1 MFKEFKEFAIQ
12 GNALDMA
19 IGIIIGAAF
28 GTVVKSLVDNVLMP
42 PLGLLMGRVDFS
54 NLFINLS
61 STPATSLADAKKL
74 GIPVIA
80 YGTFINDIISFILV
94 AFAVFILV
102 KQVNRFKKTEAV
114 THKDCPQCCSSIPLA
129 AKRCPNCT
137 SELTA

>member
-1 MFKEFKEFAIQ
+1 MFKEFKEFAMQ
-12 GNALDMA
+12 GDVMDMA

-42 PLGLLMGRVDFS
+42 PLGLLLGKVDFS

-61 STPATSLADAKKL
+61 STPANSLAEAKAAGL
-74 GIPVIA
+74 PVIA

-94 AFAVFILV
+94 AFAVFLIV
-102 KQVNRFKKTEAV
+102 KQINRAKKEQAATA
-114 THKDCPQCCSSIPLA
+114 KDCPQCCSSIPVD

-137 SELTA
+137 SELSA

>member
-1 MFKEFKEFAIQ
+1 MFKEFKEFAMQ
-12 GNALDMA
+12 GDVMDMA

-42 PLGLLMGRVDFS
+42 PLGLLLGKVDFS

-61 STPATSLADAKKL
+61 STPVTSLAEAQKD
-74 GIPVIA
+74 GVPVIA

-94 AFAVFILV
+94 AFAVFIVV
-102 KQVNRFKKTEAV
+102 KQINRFKKEKAAT
-114 THKDCPQCCSSIPLA
+114 TKDCPQCCSTIALD

-137 SELTA
+137 SEI